1 MSKLERFALTNRHS
15 TKSRRE
21 RPLPKP
27 RPAPLQSTAEDVQSR
42 SLFGRQ
48 RDIIMNQ
55 LLSPN
60 IRHFSFDGSGLPFA
74 RRSPSPRTSSNE
86 SLSSESGSRPKWDK
100 TTLLDL
106 SDRVRHLMKHEKS
119 LEPEN
124 SNLKNFLEDAVK
136 DEMYT
141 DPALDFACIENAH
154 LDKLVQEVIEFA
166 RLLKDTNYA
175 TVLHL
180 GYWVMVAQVDKLQDL
195 AAKLQNAWRQRFLE
209 QYLFIDNYRTSDLVR
224 TGRLREVS
232 FNNDLTYDLGK
243 WQTKETK
250 PISELEGHLQFEAGH
265 WWLNLACA
273 QRDGIV
279 TSSVEKPASG
289 RYGITTLPLLTGR
302 EEVINENGVELTKYI
317 RFGRSSDMHIPLI
330 SQVGKQI
337 RVLRGYRLR
346 SIYAPEAGIR
356 YEGLYTIRQYGTKL
370 DIVSDTYRLELKL
383 QRVLEQRPMDELK
396 RIPKPSQ
403 LDDWALYQKLEG
415 NEMKRIGNAKY
426 MEWNIQMEEER
437 LDRESWRRDRE
448 FRASFT

>member
-27 RPAPLQSTAEDVQSR
+27 RPAPLQSTDDASSR

-48 RDIIMNQ
+48 KDLIMNQ

-60 IRHFSFDGSGLPFA
+60 IRHFSFDGAGLPFA

-86 SLSSESGSRPKWDK
+86 SLSSDVGIRPKWDK
-100 TTLLDL
+100 NTLLSL
-106 SDRVRHLMKHEKS
+106 SDRARHAMKYEKS
-119 LEPEN
+119 LETEN
-124 SNLKNFLEDAVK
+124 TNLKNFLEDAVR

-141 DPALDFACIENAH
+141 DPALTFACIEYAH
-154 LDKLVQEVIEFA
+154 LDKLLEDVIEFA

-195 AAKLQNAWRQRFLE
+195 ASKLQNAWRQRFLE
-209 QYLFIDNYRTSDLVR
+209 QYLLIDNHRMKDLVR
-224 TGRLREVS
+224 VGRLREVS
-232 FNNDLTYDLGK
+232 FNNDLSYEIGK
-243 WQTKETK
+243 WQTKETN
-250 PISELEGHLQFEAGH
+250 PISELEGRLQFEAGH

-279 TSSVEKPASG
+279 TSSVEEPTSG

-302 EEVINENGVELTKYI
+302 EEVIYENGSELTKYI
-317 RFGRSSDMHIPLI
+317 RYGRSSDMHIPLI
-330 SQVGKQI
+330 SQVGKNI

-370 DIVSDTYRLELKL
+370 DIVSETYRLELRL

-396 RIPKPSQ
+396 RTPQPSQ
-403 LDDWALYQKLEG
+403 LDDWALYEKLEG

-426 MEWNIQMEEER
+426 MEWNIQKEEDR
-437 LDRESWRRDRE
+437 LDRESWRRDCE
-448 FRASFT
+448 FRASFS